1 MSGPIVIVGA
11 SLTGGTAAA
20 TLREQGFDGP
30 LILIGAEP
38 RPPYERPPLSKEY
51 LRGEK
56 PFEKALVRPAEWWE
70 ANGVETRFGAV
81 VERVDTGAREV
92 LIAGG
97 ERIGYDKVLIA
108 TGVRNRKLNAPGV
121 ELDGVHSLRTVED
134 SDRMRADAAKAKR
147 AVVVGMGFIGAEVAA
162 SLRTLGLDVTA
173 VEPTPTPLHR
183 VLGSEVGGAIGALH
197 ADHGVHMRFEDT
209 VEGLEGSSR
218 VETVVTKSGQR
229 LPCDIVVVGVGVEPV
244 TDPVADTDIELDN
257 GIAVDERCR
266 TNVEGVYAAGD
277 IANHFHP
284 LYGRRMRVE
293 HWQNAMRHGA
303 HAAKSMLGSEEP
315 YAEVHWFW
323 SDQYDANIQY
333 AGHHREWDSLVIRG
347 SIPERSFVAFYVKDG
362 LVDGIAALNRGKELR
377 RAMGIIRA
385 RKPVD
390 EAMLRDESVD
400 LKTLS
405 A

>member
-11 SLTGGTAAA
+11 SLTGGTAAH
-20 TLREQGFDGP
+20 TLRDKGFDGEI
-30 LILIGAEP
+30 ILIGAEKHL
-38 RPPYERPPLSKEY
+38 PYERPPLSKDY
-51 LRGEK
+51 MRGEQ
-56 PFEKALVRPAEWWE
+56 PFEKSLVKPADYWTE
-70 ANGVETRFGAV
+70 NKIQLRLG
-81 VERVDTGAREV
+81 ERVEGVDTASREV
-92 LIAGG
+92 VLAGG

-121 ELDGVHSLRTVED
+121 ELPGVHSLRTLEE
-134 SDRMRADAAKAKR
+134 SDAIRADAANATR

-197 ADHGVHMRFEDT
+197 ADHGVHMRFEDV
-209 VEGLEGSSR
+209 VESFEGSSR
-218 VETVVTKSGQR
+218 VETVVTKSGER
-229 LPCDIVVVGVGVEPV
+229 LPADIVVVGVGVEPV
-244 TDPVADTDIELDN
+244 TDPVAGTDIEIDN
-257 GIAVDERCR
+257 GILVDERCR

-277 IANHFHP
+277 IANHQHP

-303 HAAKSMLGSEEP
+303 HAAKSMLGSDEA

-323 SDQYDANIQY
+323 SDQYEANIQY

-347 SIPERSFVAFYVKDG
+347 SIPERSFVAFYIKAG
-362 LVDGIAALNRGKELR
+362 LVDGIAALDRGKELR
-377 RAMGIIRA
+377 RAMGIIKA
-385 RKPVD
+385 RRPV
-390 EAMLRDESVD
+390 EEKALRDEGVD
-400 LKTLS
+400 LKS
-405 A
+405 IAG

>member
-11 SLTGGTAAA
+11 SLTGGTAAF
-20 TLREQGFDGP
+20 TLRDQGYEGD
-30 LILIGAEP
+30 LILIGAEKH
-38 RPPYERPPLSKEY
+38 PPYERPPLSKDY
-51 LRGEK
+51 MRGEQ
-56 PFEKALVRPAEWWE
+56 PFEKSLVKPADYWA
-70 ANGVETRFGAV
+70 ANKIETRFGAR

-92 LIAGG
+92 VLAGG
-97 ERIGYDKVLIA
+97 ERIPYDKVLIA

-121 ELDGVHSLRTVED
+121 ELPGVHQLRTLEE
-134 SDRMRADAAKAKR
+134 SDAIRADAAKASR

-183 VLGSEVGGAIGALH
+183 VLGADVGGAIGALH
-197 ADHGVHMRFEDT
+197 ADHGVHMRFEDV
-209 VEGLEGSSR
+209 VESFEGSSR
-218 VETVVTKSGQR
+218 VEGVVTKSGQR
-229 LPCDIVVVGVGVEPV
+229 IPADMVIVGVGVEPV
-244 TDPVADTDIELDN
+244 TELVADTDIEIDN
-257 GIAVDERCR
+257 GILVDERCR

-277 IANHFHP
+277 IANHQHP
-284 LYGRRMRVE
+284 IYGRRMRVE

-303 HAAKSMLGSEEP
+303 HAAKSMLGSEDP

-323 SDQYDANIQY
+323 SDQYEANIQY

-362 LVDGIAALNRGKELR
+362 LVDAVAALNRGKELR
-377 RAMGIIRA
+377 RAMAIVKA
-385 RKPVD
+385 RKPIEETV
-390 EAMLRDESVD
+390 LRDEDVD
-400 LKTLS
+400 LKSLG

>member
-11 SLTGGTAAA
+11 SLTGGTAAV
-20 TLREQGFDGP
+20 TLRDKGFDGEI
-30 LILIGAEP
+30 ILIGAEKHL
-38 RPPYERPPLSKEY
+38 PYERPPLSKDY
-51 LRGEK
+51 MRGEQ
-56 PFEKALVRPAEWWE
+56 PFEKSLVKPADHWTE
-70 ANGVETRFGAV
+70 NKIQLRLG
-81 VERVDTGAREV
+81 ERVEGVDTASREV
-92 LIAGG
+92 VLAGG

-121 ELDGVHSLRTVED
+121 ELPGVHSLRTLEE
-134 SDRMRADAAKAKR
+134 SDAIRADAANATR

-197 ADHGVHMRFEDT
+197 ADHGVHMRFEDV
-209 VEGLEGSSR
+209 VESFEGSSR

-229 LPCDIVVVGVGVEPV
+229 LPADIVVVGVGVEPV
-244 TDPVADTDIELDN
+244 TDPVAGTDIEIDN
-257 GIAVDERCR
+257 GILVDERCR

-277 IANHFHP
+277 IANHQHP

-303 HAAKSMLGSEEP
+303 HAAKSMLGSDEP

-323 SDQYDANIQY
+323 SDQYEANIQY

-347 SIPERSFVAFYVKDG
+347 SIPERSFVAFYIKDG
-362 LVDGIAALNRGKELR
+362 LVDGIAALDRGKELR
-377 RAMGIIRA
+377 RAMGIIKA
-385 RKPVD
+385 RRPV
-390 EAMLRDESVD
+390 EEKALRDEGVD
-400 LKTLS
+400 LKS
-405 A
+405 IAG